1 VACRVIAARIEAS
14 SSSPWQSV
22 EPLPPDVFAP
32 LRRRIIFDCC
42 KWDPQVE
49 DVSTIADIPLV
60 LPAHVWHE
68 LASLAELLAKEV
80 MAAETELRQRPDLH
94 GRLGLPRAL
103 KRVLG
108 CSQGGNT
115 TGTARIVRFDF
126 HHTTEGWRISEANSD
141 VPGGLN
147 EASGLS
153 SLMAEQYPGTA
164 PAGDTAG
171 AYSRAICSSLRA
183 GAHVAFVHAT
193 AYSDDRQVMTYLARR
208 FAACGVR
215 TSLVSPAHL
224 RWHGDRA
231 RLETAWSSETVDAL
245 VRFFP
250 CEWLPNLP
258 RVCGWPHFFG
268 GGSTPV
274 SNPASA
280 ILTQSKRFPLTWD
293 ALGTPMPTWRSLLPE
308 TRDPRDVPWRGS
320 EEWVLKPALGRVG
333 EDVGM
338 IGVTEAKLLKRV
350 SRDARWFPSSWVA
363 QRRFAATALR
373 VRGEDLYPSIG
384 IYTIDGLAAGAYGR
398 IAERPL
404 IDGRARDAAVLVT
417 TVHEQNDPNDPNAT
431 NDPNASYD
439 ERGMLQRVGA

>member
-1 VACRVIAARIEAS
+1 VIPSVIDAP
-14 SSSPWQSV
+14 SSSPWRTV
-22 EPLPPDVFAP
+22 APLPPDVFAL
-32 LRRRIIFDCC
+32 LRRRVIFDCC

-60 LPAHVWHE
+60 LPALVWYE
-68 LASLAELLAKEV
+68 LASLAESLAREV
-80 MAAETELRQRPDLH
+80 MAAETELRHRPELH
-94 GRLGLPRAL
+94 DRLGLPRAL

-108 CSQGGNT
+108 RGQDT
-115 TGTARIVRFDF
+115 DTVGTARLVRFDF
-126 HHTTEGWRISEANSD
+126 HHTTDGWKISEANSD

-153 SLMAEQYPGTA
+153 ALMAEHYPGTV

-171 AYSRAICSSLRA
+171 AYSRAVCASFGG

-208 FAACGVR
+208 FAASGVR
-215 TSLVSPAHL
+215 TSLISPAHV
-224 RWHGDRA
+224 RWQGGRA
-231 RLETAWSSETVDAL
+231 RLETAWTSETVDAL

-258 RVCGWPHFFG
+258 NDCGWSHFFHG
-268 GGSTPV
+268 GATPV

-280 ILTQSKRFPLTWD
+280 VLTQSKRFPLTWD
-293 ALGTPMPTWRSLLPE
+293 SLKSPMPTWRSLLPE
-308 TRDPRDVPWRGS
+308 TRDPRDVPWRDS

-333 EDVGM
+333 EDIG
-338 IGVTEAKLLKRV
+338 IRGVTEAKQWKRL
-350 SRDARWFPSSWVA
+350 SRYARWFPSTWVA

-373 VRGEDLYPSIG
+373 VRGVDLYPSIG
-384 IYTIDGLAAGAYGR
+384 IYTIDGHAAGAYGR

-417 TVHEQNDPNDPNAT
+417 EDDDQ
-431 NDPNASYD
+431 
-439 ERGMLQRVGA
+439 RRMLQRVGA